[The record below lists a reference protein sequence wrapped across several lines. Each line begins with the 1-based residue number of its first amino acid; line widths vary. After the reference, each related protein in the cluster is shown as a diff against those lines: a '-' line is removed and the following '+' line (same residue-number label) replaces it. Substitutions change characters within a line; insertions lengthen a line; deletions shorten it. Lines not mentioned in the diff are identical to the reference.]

1 MSGTKTLIQQY
12 FQYQQDI
19 ETKYGEKSLVLM
31 MVGSFYE
38 VYGLEVGQDKVSR
51 RNTVKCEEQVIL
63 NK

>member
-19 ETKYGEKSLVLM
+19 EAKYGEKSLVLM

-38 VYGLEVGQDKVSR
+38 VYGLEVGQDKVSAFFW
-51 RNTVKCEEQVIL
+51 NTMSRKSYWS
-63 NK
+63 